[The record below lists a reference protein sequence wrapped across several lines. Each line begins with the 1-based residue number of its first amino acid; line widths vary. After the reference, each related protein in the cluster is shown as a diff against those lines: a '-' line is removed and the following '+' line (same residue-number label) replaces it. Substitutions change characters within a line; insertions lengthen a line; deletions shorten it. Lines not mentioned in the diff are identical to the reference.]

1 MPSFWQPAGFMPVCG
16 TGSARPRKRGRSW
29 RGSATTNEAPNREP
43 PPVDDALVTPAAA
56 RMIES
61 VARTVQRAERTNEV
75 NLMSIANSIRAQI
88 PPIHPEGY
96 PFIGGF
102 ALASLILFWIWTPL
116 GWIGTVLTVW
126 CALFF
131 RDPVRVT
138 PVREGIVVA
147 PADGRVSMMT
157 QVLPPAEL
165 GLGDRPLPRISIFM
179 SVFNCHVNRSPVAG
193 RIDRIAYRPGN
204 FINAELDKASEDN
217 ERNSL
222 VISTPNGRIGVIQ
235 IAGLV
240 ARRIVSFVREG
251 QSIGAGERF
260 GLIRFGSRLDVY
272 LPEGTKALVSE
283 GQTAVAGET
292 ILADFRLGDAGRTY
306 RAD

>member
-1 MPSFWQPAGFMPVCG
+1 
-16 TGSARPRKRGRSW
+16 
-29 RGSATTNEAPNREP
+29 
-43 PPVDDALVTPAAA
+43 
-56 RMIES
+56 
-61 VARTVQRAERTNEV
+61 
-75 NLMSIANSIRAQI
+75 MSLLNSIRAQI
-88 PPIHPEGY
+88 PPIHREGY

-102 ALASLILFWIWTPL
+102 AVASLVLFWIWTPL
-116 GWIGTVLTVW
+116 GWIGALLTVW

-147 PADGRVSMMT
+147 PADGRVSMVT

-179 SVFNCHVNRSPVAG
+179 SVVHCRVTRGPLAG
-193 RIDRIAYRPGN
+193 RVDRTAYRPCS

-240 ARRIVSFVREG
+240 ARRIVCFVREG

-272 LPEGTKALVSE
+272 LPEGTKSLVSE

-292 ILADFRLGDAGRTY
+292 ILADFSLGDGGRTY